1 MKSNNITVISGEE
14 VSNYSSIKTF
24 DDFLVDKQ
32 NPIVMVTLLLGGK
45 SFLENASFSLELRQY
60 TNNHDEFTI
69 VVPDTA
75 VDSFKGYI
83 FENSK
88 NLLGERLTINYHRYG
103 VVVQSF
109 TGIIAKIVNKKNQG
123 GGYGNLHIT
132 GYAPSILL
140 ENGKDCQSFENKTLA
155 EIIESA
161 TQEYPNEAK
170 IKVEGGVNTERS
182 VPYVV
187 QYKESDY
194 QFISRLARRY
204 GEFFYYNGTQLIFGN
219 KAQNLVEVEEGSEL
233 IDVEFELL
241 IKPQK
246 FSYLTYNMDKGEL
259 QERPSYLEQT
269 QNKNNPF
276 AQVAKNASEKVFQ
289 KVPQV
294 YSSNF
299 SENEVSGGLEDLVR
313 REKESREQLM
323 QVRGRS
329 REPQLKIGGF
339 VRLQD
344 INGKAMETYRIIE
357 IKHYQSGYE
366 YYNEF
371 VAIPDVFVAYY
382 FDENAYPK
390 SEQQP
395 AKVVDNNDPEGLGR
409 VRVQFVWQLKRNE
422 KSPWLRVVQPHAG
435 GGKGFYF
442 VPEIGEEVLVD
453 FENQNPERPFVVG
466 SHYNGRE
473 KSNYHTAGNDKKV
486 IHTRSG
492 TKIILNDAEGSIFIE
507 DPSGNT
513 YQMDGQG
520 NINVNAPKNI
530 TFTAGENLT
539 INVGQNM
546 TTSVGN
552 DMTTSITNNTTMSV
566 GGNHQVDIEKE
577 HQFSSQNYTQRVQG
591 DKTINV
597 SGTLNET
604 TSETVH
610 NAKDGDITIKS
621 AGVSKLLGKIDAK
634 VNKE

>member
-1 MKSNNITVISGEE
+1 MNQNIIVSGEE

-83 FENSK
+83 FEHSK

-109 TGIIAKIVNKKNQG
+109 TGIIAKIVNKKNQD